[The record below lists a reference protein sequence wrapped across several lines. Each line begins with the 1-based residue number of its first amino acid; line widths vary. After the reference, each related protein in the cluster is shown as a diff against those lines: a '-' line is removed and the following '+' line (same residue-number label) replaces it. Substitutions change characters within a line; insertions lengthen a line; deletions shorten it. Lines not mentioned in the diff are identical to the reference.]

1 MDSRMNK
8 YHDNNSSMS
17 RVSRNEDLYKGINN
31 TELDNFTVKSNAT
44 VLGTQ
49 EQDIDIE
56 KLKKILD
63 NKYKDTTKRKS
74 IRIEPTVEEKP
85 SMVPESTT
93 KEYDINSFIAKAH
106 DDKEETYEEARAKK
120 LRDTQYD
127 ILHNLHVADEE
138 ESSDDAQPIE
148 LSAVQKE
155 IEKEDEDLMNLIN
168 TITINEVKT
177 EKTEEK
183 PIEPLDLFEDLKGDE
198 NTEVFEGIKEEIK
211 KIEQTSV
218 VLERQEEK
226 EITEKKEEKIEEEV
240 EKKQPNL
247 DQTFY
252 TTQNIFNKKD
262 FKENDFEEEKM
273 SIWVKILIILLII
286 GFLAGLFLFLKSF
299 LNF

>member
-226 EITEKKEEKIEEEV
+226 EITEKKEEKVEEEV

>member
-127 ILHNLHVADEE
+127 ILNNLHVADEE

-226 EITEKKEEKIEEEV
+226 EITENKEEKVKEEV

>member
-138 ESSDDAQPIE
+138 EPSDDAQPIE

-299 LNF
+299 LDF